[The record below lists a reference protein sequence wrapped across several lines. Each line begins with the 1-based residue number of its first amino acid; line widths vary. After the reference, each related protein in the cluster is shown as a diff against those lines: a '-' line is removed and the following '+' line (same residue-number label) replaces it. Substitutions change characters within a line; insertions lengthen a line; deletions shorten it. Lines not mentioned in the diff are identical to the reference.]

1 MFLPD
6 CVKQI
11 ISLLEAAGHEAYAV
25 GGCVRD
31 ALLKRPC
38 SDYDITT
45 SALPDE
51 VKKALYG
58 ITVIETGISHGTV
71 TAVVNGNPV
80 EITTYRED
88 LSYSDHRRPDAV
100 RFSRT
105 LSADLARRDFTIN
118 ALAYSEKDGI
128 IDLYGGRTD
137 LERGII
143 RAVGDANTRFN
154 EDALRILRALR
165 FSSQLGFEVE
175 EKTAA
180 ACLSNCELLSFVSKE
195 RIYAEL
201 KKLICG
207 KKAADCLLNFRQ
219 IVFYILPALK
229 TAHFDSALSALPLLP
244 EDFSV
249 RFAALFYH
257 IGASAAAEALRALKS
272 DKKTTIETKTIIEN
286 LPLKAEM
293 SSKEIKTMFSKI
305 GEEMFFKL
313 VSLESAF
320 ADKAKKAVLER
331 TKAAAENI
339 IKRGECYSLSA
350 LKISGKDLSTLKIEG
365 RQIGQVLKRLLTAVI
380 NGEIPNNKDAL
391 LEKAKQLKLL

>member
-1 MFLPD
+1 MPD
-6 CVKQI
+6 YIKQI
-11 ISLLEAAGHEAYAV
+11 ISLLENAGHEAYAV

-31 ALLKRPC
+31 CLLNRPC

-51 VKKALYG
+51 VKKALCG

-71 TAVVNGNPV
+71 TAVVNENPV

-100 RFSRT
+100 RFSSS
-105 LSADLARRDFTIN
+105 LCADLGRRDFTIN
-118 ALAYSEKDGI
+118 ALAYSEKSGI
-128 IDLYGGRTD
+128 IDLYGGKAD
-137 LERGII
+137 LEKGII
-143 RAVGDANTRFN
+143 RTVGDAQERFN

-165 FSSQLGFEVE
+165 FSSQLEFEVE

-195 RIYAEL
+195 RIYSEL

-207 KKAADCLLNFRQ
+207 KNAADCLLNFRQ
-219 IVFYILPALK
+219 IIFYILPALE

-244 EDFSV
+244 EDFAL
-249 RFAALFYH
+249 RFASLFYH
-257 IGASAAAEALRALKS
+257 IGSAAAADALRTLKA
-272 DKKTTIETKTIIEN
+272 DKKTTIETKTLIEN

-293 SSKEIKTMFSKI
+293 NGREIKTMLSKI

-313 VSLESAF
+313 IVLETAF
-320 ADKAKKAVLER
+320 ASESRKAELKK
-331 TKAAAENI
+331 TKTAAENI
-339 IKRGECYSLSA
+339 IKRGECYSLST
-350 LKISGKDLSTLKIEG
+350 LKISGSDLASLEIEG
-365 RQIGQVLKRLLTAVI
+365 RQIGQVLNRLLAAVI
-380 NGEIPNNKDAL
+380 NDEIPNEKSTL
-391 LEKAKQLKLL
+391 LEKAKLL